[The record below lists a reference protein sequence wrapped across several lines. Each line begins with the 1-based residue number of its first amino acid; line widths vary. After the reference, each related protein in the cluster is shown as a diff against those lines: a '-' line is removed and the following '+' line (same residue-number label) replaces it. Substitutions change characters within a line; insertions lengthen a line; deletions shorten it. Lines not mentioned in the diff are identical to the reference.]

1 MYFTETPSLREIE
14 KAMKMVPNFTPRG
27 HGVVILCKHEFAEK
41 SCIGDSQKE
50 ILART
55 VSRINNPLFQKRFQK
70 YINESETIPVNFRNS
85 KHSTTFTDAIK
96 KKNKRDY
103 ALMSALY
110 LLTAEF
116 ALWQTVKRYIVDNS
130 IDFKSLQ
137 PAGISENGYT
147 LLCAAKDLYL
157 GTDYLTISDL
167 ADTQLI
173 PPRMFA
179 LILEARRQTCW
190 STADLSNYISC
201 RHLCIGIRRQT
212 YQRCPMR
219 ETMSPPLSLPRV
231 LRTQFHNMCSYRRE
245 NIPSLCFILHSTVEE
260 RT

>member
-85 KHSTTFTDAIK
+85 KHSISFTDTIR
-96 KKNKRDY
+96 KKNKKDY

-116 ALWQTVKRYIVDNS
+116 ALWQTAKRYVTDNS
-130 IDFKSLQ
+130 IDFKSMQ

-179 LILEARRQTCW
+179 LICNATPRSR
-190 STADLSNYISC
+190 
-201 RHLCIGIRRQT
+201 
-212 YQRCPMR
+212 
-219 ETMSPPLSLPRV
+219 LPRDPNKK
-231 LRTQFHNMCSYRRE
+231 FHSAAENNFSPRRALDIGCTSYG
-245 NIPSLCFILHSTVEE
+245 ITAIFFHSSFTLGSGCPP
-260 RT
+260 TL

>member
-1 MYFTETPSLREIE
+1 M
-14 KAMKMVPNFTPRG
+14 
-27 HGVVILCKHEFAEK
+27 
-41 SCIGDSQKE
+41 
-50 ILART
+50 
-55 VSRINNPLFQKRFQK
+55 
-70 YINESETIPVNFRNS
+70 NFRNS

-147 LLCAAKDLYL
+147 LFCAAKDLYL
-157 GTDYLTISDL
+157 GTNYLTISDL

-179 LILEARRQTCW
+179 LKRK
-190 STADLSNYISC
+190 N
-201 RHLCIGIRRQT
+201 
-212 YQRCPMR
+212 
-219 ETMSPPLSLPRV
+219 
-231 LRTQFHNMCSYRRE
+231 FF
-245 NIPSLCFILHSTVEE
+245 SLCGVLLVGLGFSSIP
-260 RT
+260 

>member
-41 SCIGDSQKE
+41 NCIGTPQKE

-85 KHSTTFTDAIK
+85 KHSISFTDTIR
-96 KKNKRDY
+96 KKNKKDY

-116 ALWQTVKRYIVDNS
+116 ALWQTAKRYMCIASALNMVC
-130 IDFKSLQ
+130 
-137 PAGISENGYT
+137 
-147 LLCAAKDLYL
+147 LC
-157 GTDYLTISDL
+157 
-167 ADTQLI
+167 
-173 PPRMFA
+173 
-179 LILEARRQTCW
+179 
-190 STADLSNYISC
+190 
-201 RHLCIGIRRQT
+201 
-212 YQRCPMR
+212 
-219 ETMSPPLSLPRV
+219 
-231 LRTQFHNMCSYRRE
+231 RTQAATAVQA
-245 NIPSLCFILHSTVEE
+245 I
-260 RT
+260 

>member
-96 KKNKRDY
+96 RRTKEIT
-103 ALMSALY
+103 LSCPP
-110 LLTAEF
+110 
-116 ALWQTVKRYIVDNS
+116 S
-130 IDFKSLQ
+130 IF
-137 PAGISENGYT
+137 
-147 LLCAAKDLYL
+147 
-157 GTDYLTISDL
+157 
-167 ADTQLI
+167 
-173 PPRMFA
+173 
-179 LILEARRQTCW
+179 
-190 STADLSNYISC
+190 
-201 RHLCIGIRRQT
+201 
-212 YQRCPMR
+212 
-219 ETMSPPLSLPRV
+219 
-231 LRTQFHNMCSYRRE
+231 
-245 NIPSLCFILHSTVEE
+245 
-260 RT
+260 

>member
-41 SCIGDSQKE
+41 NCIGTPQKE

-70 YINESETIPVNFRNS
+70 YINESETIPMNFRNS
-85 KHSTTFTDAIK
+85 KHSISFTDTIR
-96 KKNKRDY
+96 KKNKKDY

-116 ALWQTVKRYIVDNS
+116 ALWQTAKRYATDNS

-147 LLCAAKDLYL
+147 LFCAAKDLYH
-157 GTDYLTISDL
+157 GTEYLTISEL
-167 ADTQLI
+167 AEPQLI

-179 LILEARRQTCW
+179 LICNAM
-190 STADLSNYISC
+190 A
-201 RHLCIGIRRQT
+201 IRRFGLSAIHFE
-212 YQRCPMR
+212 QRSDK
-219 ETMSPPLSLPRV
+219 E
-231 LRTQFHNMCSYRRE
+231 
-245 NIPSLCFILHSTVEE
+245 
-260 RT
+260 